1 MMYSQLSPSQSKAQ
15 HSMVLTTKSPLSSSP
30 TSGGLLKVEQAWLL
44 PWHRLESSHSPN
56 WPPPAPTVKLLSP
69 EWRLPLKPEYIKS
82 NI

>member
-1 MMYSQLSPSQSKAQ
+1 MEFQITQVQVEKDYFSGLSTV
-15 HSMVLTTKSPLSSSP
+15 HVFGTNEN
-30 TSGGLLKVEQAWLL
+30 GEVKVEQAWLL